1 MILSKSKYLNGL
13 QCPRFLWNSF
23 NDKDKIPE
31 STPFEEYKFEQGN
44 QIGQIAKTLFPKG
57 IDIPEHP
64 FKTNLKKTQELLP
77 KRKIL
82 FEAAIPYENIYS
94 RADIL
99 IPVNKDE
106 WDIIEVKAGTKVK
119 NINLHDVSFQ
129 KFCYEKAGLKIRKC
143 FIMHANKEYIKKGKT
158 DPKKLLVKEDV
169 TKEVNKLV
177 DNVEEN
183 IEYMSK
189 IISSKKP
196 PELTYKKLCKEGYHN
211 CKSDGCLVDLPKD
224 SVFNLYRG
232 GKKSYDL
239 NELGITSIKDIPSTF
254 KLTGKQEIQK
264 KNKIYTNT
272 EAIKHFLKT
281 LKYPLYYLDFETVDF
296 AIPKFDNSR
305 PWQKIPF
312 QYSLHIVKKE
322 GAQPEHFDFLA
333 EGSEDPR
340 IKFLSELK
348 KVLGDNGSI
357 VVYNQSFE
365 KMVLKEL
372 GENFPKYKK
381 WVNSV
386 LDRVVDLWI
395 PFRNFSY
402 YNPSQ
407 NGSASIKKVLPALV
421 GKGYENMDIS
431 DGGTASMSFI
441 DISYNEV
448 SDGKKKKVREDL
460 LKYCGLDTEAMV
472 WIVDELGGQLDK
484 GTY

>member
-23 NDKDKIPE
+23 NDPSKIPE
-31 STPFEEYKFEQGN
+31 STLFDEYKFEQGN
-44 QIGQIAKTLFPKG
+44 EIGQIAKKLFPEG
-57 IDIPEHP
+57 IDIPEDP
-64 FKTNLKKTQELLP
+64 IKENLKKTQELLP

-106 WDIIEVKAGTKVK
+106 WDLIEVKAGTKVK

-143 FIMHANKEYIKKGKT
+143 FVIHTNKEYVKKGKI
-158 DPKKLLVKEDV
+158 DPKKLLIKKDV
-169 TKEVNKLV
+169 TKEVSKLI

-183 IEYMSK
+183 IEYMFQ

-211 CKSDGCLVDLPKD
+211 CKKDGCLIGLPKD
-224 SVFNLYRG
+224 SVFNLCNG
-232 GKKSYDL
+232 MGKPYKL
-239 NELGITSIKDIPSTF
+239 HEMGIDSIIDIPSDF

-264 KNKIYTNT
+264 KNEVYVNK

-281 LKYPLYYLDFETVDF
+281 LSYPLYYLDFETIDF
-296 AIPKFDNSR
+296 AIPKFDNSK

-312 QYSLHIVKKE
+312 QYSLHVVKKE
-322 GAQPEHFDFLA
+322 GKKPEHFDFLA
-333 EGSEDPR
+333 DGSEDPR
-340 IKFLSELK
+340 PKFLSELK

-357 VVYNQSFE
+357 VVYNQAFE
-365 KMVLKEL
+365 IGRLKEL
-372 GENFPKYKK
+372 GENLPEYKK
-381 WVNSV
+381 WVESV
-386 LDRVVDLWI
+386 LDRVVDLLV

-407 NGSASIKKVLPALV
+407 KGSFSIKEVLPALT
-421 GKGYENMDIS
+421 GKGYEGMDIS
-431 DGGTASMSFI
+431 DGGTASVEFCNMA
-441 DISYNEV
+441 YEN
-448 SDGKKKKVREDL
+448 GKDVRKDL
-460 LKYCGLDTEAMV
+460 LKYCGLDTLAMM
-472 WIVDELGGQLDK
+472 WIVEKLK
-484 GTY
+484 KIA